1 MPMLPVTAELAVPSL
16 HKIEA
21 IFSNA
26 TAPAFFLGAV
36 AAFVSLMT
44 NRLGTVNDRIRAA
57 QAKVDAAPTPQRAL
71 HLEHLRRRA
80 RMLHDGILLTLCA
93 GICATLLLSE
103 LFVTQFFDLAYAY
116 GASLLFMVATL
127 CLVAALIRFAQEAWN
142 ARRELELE

>member
-1 MPMLPVTAELAVPSL
+1 MLQPLTTEIPVPSL
-16 HKIEA
+16 HKIES

-44 NRLGTVNDRIRAA
+44 NRLGSVNDRIRAA
-57 QAKVDAAPTPQRAL
+57 QAKAEVAPTPQRAL
-71 HLEHLRRRA
+71 HLLHLHRRA

-103 LFVTQFFDLAYAY
+103 LFVTQFFNLAYAY

-127 CLVAALIRFAQEAWN
+127 CLVAALVRFAQEAWH
-142 ARRELELE
+142 ARSELELE